1 MRLEV
6 SRSWDLERV
15 LALPRRTLNED
26 EARERAAWL
35 TKRLAFTPTAALRTW
50 QGMALWETALY
61 GGLFLG
67 LAVGG
72 GKSLT
77 AYLTPTV
84 LDAVRP
90 ILCIPAGLRDDTLA
104 MWRTY
109 QGVWRAPNPGIT
121 IVTFEE
127 LTNETRHDLLERMR
141 PDVIIIDECDM
152 LSNIHRSSA
161 AKRIARYVGD
171 HEPHVVAMTGTV
183 GRNSINDYRHILVW
197 TLKDGAPVPID
208 SPEGD
213 MWAAALD
220 EKLLRGATRPRLGA
234 LSCFGTS
241 LETAREG
248 YRDRLNSTPGVIIV
262 DGDSCDQP
270 LTIRQLLAPEDATL
284 DRAFTDFRQTLQ
296 TADGWYLNDS
306 LSTYR
311 YASELGTGMYYRYN
325 PRPPEW
331 WLTPRREY
339 NAFVRTVIDRTTNAS
354 RRNPITFVGGEK
366 VIAPLDT
373 EAQVL
378 KVFRKHPLIVAWEAV
393 EGKFTPQTEGVW
405 VSSSVVQY
413 CAEWLRRG
421 PGLVW
426 CGTTE
431 FGRALATAAR
441 VKYYG
446 AKGEDD
452 QGRPIRNADPRH
464 GAVLSLAANRRG
476 RNLQAWSRNLFVQPP
491 QSGRYIEQTIGRTH
505 RAGQDT
511 PVTVE
516 FLITSG
522 DIHDAFDAA
531 LREAQFQANT
541 VGIRQKLLKA
551 TVERVTPVITSSN
564 EFRWARRN
572 RAPST

>member
-1 MRLEV
+1 M
-6 SRSWDLERV
+6 
-15 LALPRRTLNED
+15 ALPRRILSED
-26 EARERAAWL
+26 EARERARWMTA
-35 TKRLAFTPTAALRTW
+35 RLSLHPTAVFRPW
-50 QGMALWETALY
+50 QGLALWEIALY
-61 GGLFLG
+61 GGAFLG
-67 LAVGG
+67 FPVGAGKTLLAYH
-72 GKSLT
+72 
-77 AYLTPTV
+77 APTM

-109 QGVWRAPNPGIT
+109 QGLWRAPDPPPT

-127 LTNETRHDLLERMR
+127 LTNETRHDLLERLR

-152 LSNIHRSSA
+152 LANIHRSSA
-161 AKRIARYVGD
+161 AKRIARYVGEY
-171 HEPHVVAMTGTV
+171 EPHVVAMTGTV

-197 TLKDGAPVPID
+197 THKANAPVPIH

-234 LSCFGTS
+234 LAEFGPT
-241 LETAREG
+241 LEEAREG
-248 YRDRLNSTPGVIIV
+248 YRDRLNATPGVIIV

-270 LTIRQLLAPEDATL
+270 LTIRQLMAPEDPTL
-284 DRAFTDFRQTLQ
+284 DQHFALFRQTMA
-296 TADGWYLNDS
+296 TADGWFLNDS

-331 WLTPRREY
+331 WIEPRRAY
-339 NAFVRTVIDRTTNAS
+339 NGFIRQTIDRTLNAS
-354 RRNPITFVGGEK
+354 RRNPVNVDGTRVT
-366 VIAPLDT
+366 APLDT
-373 EAQVL
+373 EAQVI
-378 KVFRKHPLIVAWEAV
+378 KVFRKHPLVAAWEAV

-405 VSSSVVQY
+405 ISPSVVQY
-413 CAEWLRRG
+413 CAEWLRQG

-426 CGTTE
+426 CGTRE
-431 FGRALATAAR
+431 FGYALATAAR
-441 VKYYG
+441 VSYYG

-452 QGRPIRNADPRH
+452 RGRPIRNADPSK

-505 RAGQDT
+505 RAGQDA
-511 PVTVE
+511 PVSVE

-531 LREAQFQANT
+531 LREATFQAST
-541 VGIRQKLLKA
+541 VGIRQKLMRAKI
-551 TVERVTPVITSSN
+551 ERARPTITPSN

-572 RAPST
+572 LGAST